1 MDFII
6 KLLLLIDPTTK
17 EVYDSIIVIVNK
29 HTKYSTI
36 IPFKEEYNTV

>member
-1 MDFII
+1 MDFIT
-6 KLLLLIDPTTK
+6 KLLLSIDPTTK
-17 EVYDSIIVIVNK
+17 EVYNSIIIIVDR